1 MAQNSQ
7 GLVYCLWWNSDNID
21 QTTRDKVT
29 DICNTVT
36 VPNRIYSTI
45 DEKTKYKIFKSQENK
60 DAISNKE
67 KLDEVFQNYK
77 ANSRAK
83 VIPDTNEAKDYFF
96 WRIFHNCIL
105 KQRGGKKSKKMR
117 KHRKPRKVEKIKIEL
132 FLFNRSK

>member
-21 QTTRDKVT
+21 ETTRNKVT
-29 DICNTVT
+29 DICITVT
-36 VPNRIYSTI
+36 LKTKIYSTI

-96 WRIFHNCIL
+96 SRIYYNCIL
-105 KQRGGKKSKKMR
+105 KRRGGKKSKKMR
-117 KHRKPRKVEKIKIEL
+117 KHRKPRKSRKNK
-132 FLFNRSK
+132 N